1 MRIVIVEDEIK
12 IRNGLSRL
20 LSAHENTE
28 VVGKA
33 KNGREGIEL
42 IEELRPDL
50 VVTDIQMPEM
60 NGLDMLDEL
69 KEKGIKCHSIILT
82 GYAEFDYARRA
93 VSAGADD
100 YLLKPIT
107 VDDVERVLLTIN
119 KKIGVEA
126 AQLDADPAI
135 YLRTLIA
142 GTLEL
147 SMENIQKINRVFG
160 IHDGE
165 SMWLLYGR
173 FPEKI
178 VEDELGARFDDSL
191 AMTSLDESNGLCL
204 LYRQAVNS
212 EEMAAMIKRR
222 ISVISS
228 AKNSIWTLGELTD
241 ISNLTSKLDD
251 LRKNILYAMA
261 LGDISVITK
270 SDYEQKEFPDY
281 PYSSEMEKEIEKILM
296 TGDGEVF
303 EKWCNDFTDTLKKG
317 RYNPFSVRVAVSNI
331 SNYIMQ
337 LASRMWTRK
346 LKPLADV
353 DAPLKISRALLLREM
368 LEPLKE
374 QVRIILLRENE
385 RENIRNYT
393 LLKAISY
400 IREHYQEKISQEEVA
415 DYLAITPEYL
425 STLFHREMNINFS
438 AFVNE
443 FRVSHAKRLLKT
455 TDLKIYEVAEKVGF
469 SDTKYFN
476 KVFKDIEGISPK
488 EFKSMK

>member
-303 EKWCNDFTDTLKKG
+303 ENGATTLQ
-317 RYNPFSVRVAVSNI
+317 I
-331 SNYIMQ
+331 
-337 LASRMWTRK
+337 
-346 LKPLADV
+346 
-353 DAPLKISRALLLREM
+353 
-368 LEPLKE
+368 
-374 QVRIILLRENE
+374 
-385 RENIRNYT
+385 
-393 LLKAISY
+393 
-400 IREHYQEKISQEEVA
+400 H
-415 DYLAITPEYL
+415 
-425 STLFHREMNINFS
+425 
-438 AFVNE
+438 
-443 FRVSHAKRLLKT
+443 
-455 TDLKIYEVAEKVGF
+455 
-469 SDTKYFN
+469 
-476 KVFKDIEGISPK
+476 
-488 EFKSMK
+488 